1 MIGICDLAFFNQDRT
16 GGVVIWRSGRSVV
29 LYRGMNYNLQCVQSY
44 VKSTGVDSDKE
55 VADANGAVPIC
66 GGHTLQKSRVHGVK
80 RSTYGGNFSLQLE
93 ATEVF
98 DIDSFLDELGPRY
111 KDWSGRGPI
120 PVDADL
126 LPGIVPG
133 YKPPYRVLPYKIK
146 STLRDKE
153 MTALRRLARQTAPH
167 FALGIS
173 VCT

>member
-1 MIGICDLAFFNQDRT
+1 M
-16 GGVVIWRSGRSVV
+16 
-29 LYRGMNYNLQCVQSY
+29 LYRGMNYNLRCVQSY
-44 VKSTGVDSDKE
+44 AESAEVDSDKE
-55 VADANGAVPIC
+55 VADGNSAVLIF
-66 GGHTLQKSRVHGVK
+66 GSHTLQKSRVNGVK
-80 RSTYGGNFSLQLE
+80 HSTSGGNFSLELE
-93 ATEVF
+93 ANEAF
-98 DIDSFLDELGPRY
+98 DIDSFLDQLGPRY

-173 VCT
+173 DRT